1 MAVPDASKVR
11 VRIAPSPTGFA
22 HLGTASTALYNVLFA
37 RANGGT
43 FVLRIDDTDVE
54 RNRPEYEVV
63 IYESL
68 HWLGLDWDEGPD
80 KGGPDG
86 PYRQSERLDLYKQ
99 HAARLLA
106 DGKAYRCYCTLE
118 ELDAERKQAQAE
130 KRPYKYSRRCL
141 GPDVPK
147 DRPVFTVRFKVPGGE
162 VKFKDMIRGDMSFDS
177 DLIGDFIIVKSDGY
191 PTYNFASPVD
201 DAAMKISHVIRG
213 EEHLSNTP
221 FQLMIVDA
229 LGYERPLAYAH
240 MPLILA
246 KDGSKLSKR
255 KHPES
260 NLILYREEGY
270 LPEAVLNYLALLGWN
285 PGTSQEIFTFDELVR
300 AFSFDRVQHGG
311 ARFDWEKLNWI
322 NGEYIRRLDD
332 EELTRRL
339 KPFLPQLDEATIR
352 RAVPALKTRL
362 PKLKSAAELLEYL
375 WTDPPAPALEPDAAE
390 RVRAAIA
397 VLNDVAWEPE
407 AIHTALMALVEKS
420 GLGPNKTFMPI
431 RLAVTGKKISPP
443 IDYTLALL
451 AKDVALSRLQRA
463 AGVAR
468 ERDKHVTY

>member
-54 RNRPEYEVV
+54 RNRPEYEQV

-86 PYRQSERLDLYKQ
+86 PYRQSERLDLYKE

-106 DGKAYRCYCTLE
+106 SGMAYRCYCTPE

-141 GPDVPK
+141 GPDVHK
-147 DRPVFTVRFKVPGGE
+147 ERSEFTVRYKVPGGE
-162 VKFKDMIRGDMSFDS
+162 VKFKDMIRGEMSFDA
-177 DLIGDFIIVKSDGY
+177 DLIGDFIIVKSDGF

-201 DAAMKISHVIRG
+201 DAAMEISHVIRG

-221 FQLMIVDA
+221 YQLMLVDA
-229 LGYERPLAYAH
+229 LGYQRPEAYAH

-270 LPEAVLNYLALLGWN
+270 LPEALINYLALVGWN
-285 PGTSQEIFTFDELVR
+285 PGTSQEIFTVDELVH
-300 AFSFDRVQHGG
+300 AFSFDRVQHAG

-332 EELTRRL
+332 EDLALRL
-339 KPFLPQLDEATIR
+339 EPFLPALDGATIR

-362 PKLKSAAELLEYL
+362 PKLKAAAELLEYL
-375 WTDPPAPALEPDAAE
+375 WTDPPPPVLDPDAAE

-397 VLNDVAWEPE
+397 VLKDVAWEPQP
-407 AIHTALMALVEKS
+407 IHDALMGVVEKS
-420 GLGPNKTFMPI
+420 GLGPNRTFMPI

-451 AKDVALSRLQRA
+451 PKDVAMSRLQRA
-463 AGVAR
+463 ADGSA
-468 ERDKHVTY
+468 

>member
-1 MAVPDASKVR
+1 MGVPDGSRVR

-43 FVLRIDDTDVE
+43 FVLRVDDTDAE
-54 RNRPEYEVV
+54 RNRPEYELV

-68 HWLGLDWDEGPD
+68 SWLGLEWDEGPD
-80 KGGPDG
+80 KGGPDA
-86 PYRQSERLDLYKQ
+86 PYRQSERLDLYKE
-99 HAARLLA
+99 HGARLLA
-106 DGKAYRCYCTLE
+106 EGKAYRCYCTPA

-141 GPDVPK
+141 IDPPK
-147 DRPVFTVRFKVPGGE
+147 DRSEFTVRFKVPGGA
-162 VKFKDMIRGDMSFDS
+162 VQFKDMIRGNMSFDA
-177 DLIGDFIIVKSDGY
+177 DLIGDFIIVKSDGF
-191 PTYNFASPVD
+191 PTYQFASPVD
-201 DAAMKISHVIRG
+201 DATMKITHVIRG

-221 FQLMIVDA
+221 YQLMIVDA
-229 LGYERPLAYAH
+229 LGCERPLAYAH

-246 KDGSKLSKR
+246 KDGAKLSKR

-260 NLILYREEGY
+260 NLMLYREEGY
-270 LPEAVLNYLALLGWN
+270 LPEALINYLALLGWN

-300 AFSFDRVQHGG
+300 VFSFDRVQHAG

-322 NGEYIRRLDD
+322 NGEYIRALGD
-332 EELTRRL
+332 EELSRRL
-339 KPFLPQLDEATIR
+339 RPFLPDLDEATIL

-362 PKLKSAAELLEYL
+362 TKLAGAADLLEYL
-375 WTDPPAPALEPDAAE
+375 WTDPTPPELDPDSVE
-390 RVRAAIA
+390 RVRAAA
-397 VLNDVAWEPE
+397 HALNDVPWQPEP
-407 AIHTALMALVEKS
+407 IHNALMAVVEKT
-420 GLGPNKTFMPI
+420 GAGPNKTFMPI

-451 AKDVALSRLQRA
+451 PKDVAMSRLQRA
-463 AGVAR
+463 IGGPA
-468 ERDKHVTY
+468 

>member
-1 MAVPDASKVR
+1 MAVPDSSRVR

-37 RANGGT
+37 RANGGA

-86 PYRQSERLDLYKQ
+86 PYRQSERLDLYKE

-106 DGKAYRCYCTLE
+106 SGMAYRCYCTPE

-141 GPDVPK
+141 GPDVHK
-147 DRPVFTVRFKVPGGE
+147 ERPEFTVRFKVPGGE
-162 VKFKDMIRGDMSFDS
+162 VKFKDMIRGEMSFDAN
-177 DLIGDFIIVKSDGY
+177 LIGDFIIVKSDGF

-221 FQLMIVDA
+221 YQLMLIDA
-229 LGYERPLAYAH
+229 LGYERPEAYAH

-246 KDGSKLSKR
+246 KDGGKLSKR

-270 LPEAVLNYLALLGWN
+270 LPEALINYLALLGWN
-285 PGTSQEIFTFDELVR
+285 PGTSQEIFTFDELVH
-300 AFSFDRVQHGG
+300 AFSFDRVQHAG

-332 EELTRRL
+332 NELVRRL
-339 KPFLPQLDEATIR
+339 QPFLPQLDEATIR
-352 RAVPALKTRL
+352 RAIPALKTRL
-362 PKLKSAAELLEYL
+362 PKLKAAAELLEYL
-375 WTDPPAPALEPDAAE
+375 WTDPPPPALDAESVE
-390 RVRAAIA
+390 RVRSAMA
-397 VLNDVAWEPE
+397 VLKNVTWEPE
-407 AIHTALMALVEKS
+407 PIHEVLMGVVEKS
-420 GLGPNKTFMPI
+420 GLGANKTFMPI

-451 AKDVALSRLQRA
+451 PKDVAMSRLQRA
-463 AGVAR
+463 VGGSA
-468 ERDKHVTY
+468 

>member
-37 RANGGT
+37 RAGSGT
-43 FVLRIDDTDVE
+43 FVLRVDDTDVE
-54 RNRPEYEVV
+54 RNRPEYELV
-63 IYESL
+63 IYDAL
-68 HWLGLDWDEGPD
+68 QWLGLDWNEGPD
-80 KGGPDG
+80 KGGPDA
-86 PYRQSERLDLYKQ
+86 PYRQSERLDLYKEN
-99 HAARLLA
+99 AARLLA
-106 DGKAYRCYCTLE
+106 SGMAYRCYCTPE

-147 DRPVFTVRFKVPGGE
+147 DRSVFTVRFKVPGGE
-162 VKFKDMIRGDMSFDS
+162 VKFKDMIRGEMSFDA

-221 FQLMIVDA
+221 YQLMIVDA
-229 LGYERPLAYAH
+229 LGYPRPEAYAH

-255 KHPES
+255 KHPET

-270 LPEAVLNYLALLGWN
+270 LPEALINYLALLGWN
-285 PGTSQEIFTFDELVR
+285 PGTSQEIFTFDELVH
-300 AFSFDRVQHGG
+300 AFSFDRVQHAG

-332 EELTRRL
+332 EELARRL
-339 KPFLPQLDEATIR
+339 KPFLPKLDEATIR

-362 PKLKSAAELLEYL
+362 PKLRAAAELLEYL
-375 WTDPPAPALEPDAAE
+375 WTDPPAPELDPESAE
-390 RVRAAIA
+390 RVRAGIA
-397 VLNDVAWEPE
+397 VLKDLPWEPE
-407 AIHTALMALVEKS
+407 PIHAALMGVVEKS

-451 AKDVALSRLQRA
+451 PKDVAMSRLQRA
-463 AGVAR
+463 AGV
-468 ERDKHVTY
+468 HV